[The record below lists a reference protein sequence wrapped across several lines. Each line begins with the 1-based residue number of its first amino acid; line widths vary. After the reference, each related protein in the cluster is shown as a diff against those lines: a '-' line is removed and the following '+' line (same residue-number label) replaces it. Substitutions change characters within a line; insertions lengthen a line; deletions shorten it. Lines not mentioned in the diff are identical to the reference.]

1 MSRMLWKLLAH
12 CIASMALIVS
22 VAWDMAAHAQTKEPI
37 KVGFS
42 MSLTGAVAP
51 NGRQLL
57 TAIEI
62 WRDDVNAAGGL
73 LGRPVELV
81 YYDDQSTPANVPAI
95 YTKLMSIDKV
105 DLLLGP
111 YATNMTAPAMPVIMQ
126 ANKTTI
132 SLLAIGVNRHFNY
145 DRYFSMVPISS
156 EGVAAFSR
164 GFFELAAQQKPK
176 PATVAMVAADA
187 EFARTAAD
195 GAKENAKNLGFKVI
209 FDRSYPPATTDFGP
223 IMRAVQAAEA
233 DIVFVA
239 AYPPDTVGIVRSAHE
254 VGLAPKMFGGTMIG
268 LLATPLKV
276 QLGPLTNNL
285 VIMESFVQAPTFN
298 FPGLQEMLAKYRDK
312 AKGQKIDPYGIGFA
326 PFGYAA
332 GQVLAKAVEETKSLD
347 HDKIAKYIHANKFQT
362 VAGEIAFGKDGEWAE
377 PRTVFTQ
384 FQNVKPNDV
393 EQFRDGAK
401 QPILWPD
408 KFKTGKMIYPY
419 SAGTR

>member
-1 MSRMLWKLLAH
+1 MFKMFWRLTRRF
-12 CIASMALIVS
+12 ASMALIVPTMWCMG
-22 VAWDMAAHAQTKEPI
+22 AQAQTGDPI

-57 TAIEI
+57 TALEI

-73 LGRPVELV
+73 LGRQVELV
-81 YYDDQSTPANVPAI
+81 HYDDQSMPANVPAI

-126 ANKTTI
+126 AGKTTI
-132 SLLAIGVNRHFNY
+132 SMLAIGVNRHFNY

-164 GFFELAAQQKPK
+164 GFFELAAAQNPK
-176 PATVAMVAADA
+176 PTTVAMVAADA

-195 GAKENAKNLGFKVI
+195 GAKENAKKLGFKIVY
-209 FDRSYPPATTDFGP
+209 DRSYPPATTDFAP
-223 IMRAVQAAEA
+223 IVRAVQAANA

-254 VGLAPKMFGGTMIG
+254 VGLSPKMFGGTMIG

-298 FPGLQEMLAKYRDK
+298 FPGLQEMLTKYRDK

-332 GQVLAKAVEETKSLD
+332 GQVLAKAVTETKGLD

-362 VAGEIAFGKDGEWAE
+362 VAGEISFSKDGEWSE

-384 FQNVKPNDV
+384 FQNVQPNDV
-393 EQFRDGAK
+393 AQFRDGSK
-401 QPILWPD
+401 QPILWPE
-408 KFKTGKMIYPY
+408 KYKTGKIVYPY
-419 SAGTR
+419 SQEKR